1 MRVKKSI
8 LIVDDDELL
17 TGAIQVLLE
26 ADGHVVFYCHN
37 GSDAIELSKKQNFDV
52 ILIDYHMPGM
62 KGDVVCRL
70 LRHHH
75 PDVFII
81 GCSSEHQDK
90 AFLNAGAD
98 TFIEK
103 DHLVQNLALLMQSQV
118 GENSHEHL

>member
-17 TGAIQVLLE
+17 TEAFQGLLE
-26 ADGHVVFYCHN
+26 HDGHVVFCCHN
-37 GSDAIELSKKQNFDV
+37 GSDAIELSQKQNFDV

-70 LRHHH
+70 LRHRH
-75 PDVFII
+75 PDAFII
-81 GCSSEHQDK
+81 GCSSEHQDR

-98 TFIEK
+98 TFIRK
-103 DHLVQNLALLMQSQV
+103 NQLGQNLALLMQSHNV
-118 GENSHEHL
+118 ENSDKIL